1 MCLNSPITDIVYSTT
16 GATGATFSGLPSGV
30 SGTYN
35 AGQITISGS
44 PSETGTFNYTVNLTG
59 GCGNVSASGQIISD
73 YCIGEGEMER
83 GGLSWRIYP
92 NPTRGGF
99 TIETTRGGVYELMD
113 CYGRLI
119 KSYEIKGGK
128 EYIRVNMPAG
138 KYAIREKESGEVKKL
153 FLE

>member
-1 MCLNSPITDIVYSTT
+1 LYRGRGNGKRRIVMADIS
-16 GATGATFSGLPSGV
+16 
-30 SGTYN
+30 
-35 AGQITISGS
+35 Q
-44 PSETGTFNYTVNLTG
+44 
-59 GCGNVSASGQIISD
+59 SD
-73 YCIGEGEMER
+73 ER
-83 GGLSWRIYP
+83 
-92 NPTRGGF
+92 GF

-119 KSYEIKGGK
+119 KSYEIKGDK

>member
-1 MCLNSPITDIVYSTT
+1 MFKFTNYRYSIQSTT

-35 AGQITISGS
+35 TGQITISGS

-59 GCGNVSASGQIISD
+59 GCGNVGV
-73 YCIGEGEMER
+73 GEMER